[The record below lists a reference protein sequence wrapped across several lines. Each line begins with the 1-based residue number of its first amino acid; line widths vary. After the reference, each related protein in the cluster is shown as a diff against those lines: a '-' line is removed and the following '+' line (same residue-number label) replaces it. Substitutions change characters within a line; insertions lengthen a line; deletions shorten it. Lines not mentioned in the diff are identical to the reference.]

1 MASNPSALGAWQSV
15 HPAQCAEWFSA
26 LTVPWWVAG
35 GWALDLYAGAQS
47 RPHGDLDVGV
57 LRRDVREVLAAL
69 SSWQV
74 FEVRAGALT
83 RLSAG
88 AEPGTEVNSLW
99 CRPLGAPLW
108 MMQLLLDES
117 ADDSWVFRR
126 QPDIR
131 LPLAMA
137 VRRNSAGL
145 PFLSPEIQL
154 LYKAKDPRP
163 RDQADF
169 DHIAPR
175 LDPGARA
182 WLRDALERVHPGHA
196 WIGEISRL

>member
-15 HPAQCAEWFSA
+15 HPAQCAEWFSP
-26 LTVPWWVAG
+26 LTAPWWIAG

-69 SSWQV
+69 PSWEV
-74 FEVRAGALT
+74 FEVDAGALT
-83 RLSAG
+83 RFDAG
-88 AEPGTEVNSLW
+88 GAPRTEVNSLW
-99 CRPLGAPLW
+99 CRPKGAALW
-108 MMQLLLDES
+108 WMQLLLDES
-117 ADDSWVFRR
+117 TDDFWVFRR

-137 VRRNSAGL
+137 VRRNSAGI
-145 PFLSPEIQL
+145 PYLSPEIQL

-182 WLRDALERVHPGHA
+182 WLKGALARMDPGHA
-196 WIGEISRL
+196 WLHEFSRA

>member
-1 MASNPSALGAWQSV
+1 L
-15 HPAQCAEWFSA
+15 PA
-26 LTVPWWVAG
+26 AG
-35 GWALDLYAGAQS
+35 HSIYTQAPKAG
-47 RPHGDLDVGV
+47 
-57 LRRDVREVLAAL
+57 EAA
-69 SSWQV
+69 
-74 FEVRAGALT
+74 R
-83 RLSAG
+83 
-88 AEPGTEVNSLW
+88 TEVNSLW
-99 CRPLGAPLW
+99 CRPLGASLW
-108 MMQLLLDES
+108 VMQLLLDES

-131 LPLAMA
+131 LPLGMA

-145 PFLSPEIQL
+145 PYLSPEIQL

-182 WLRDALERVHPGHA
+182 WLRDALEQLDPGHA
-196 WIGEISRL
+196 WIREMSRL